1 MLTTKTIGTN
11 YTLDILDV
19 QDFKSYYY
27 ENKDRFTATAMNAFL
42 KTVDIPPKFFKEQ
55 PEATQDELLDNRE
68 YFVAERKKFIGKVIV
83 VLKAGEEIL
92 NACRLSKAE
101 AEEKYEALNTID
113 NITNKFEHRSFV
125 KDGFTTFVV
134 SEKMNTKN
142 GIDNKV
148 LVVDFPLLLNKK
160 PVIHYAFYTTPDD
173 TFATPVEHVQ
183 YLESHEVELGV
194 DYNTIEDAIKD
205 SMSFITEDCYEI
217 KDSEDILRE
226 PELVSLALVELD
238 IIPRKYNEKVSNYI
252 KDNVKGTLD
261 TRVLEKLVLD
271 FDEELRKYKPLT
283 NLRSVNGHRVLEF
296 LESDDFKDFVEEMEN
311 AKEELATL

>member
-83 VLKAGEEIL
+83 VLKAGGEIL

-134 SEKMNTKN
+134 SEKLNTKN
-142 GIDNKV
+142 GVDNKV

-160 PVIHYAFYTTPDD
+160 PVIHKAFYTTPDD

-183 YLESHEVELGV
+183 YLESEEIDL
-194 DYNTIEDAIKD
+194 DYDYKTIEDAIKD
-205 SMSFITEDCYEI
+205 SMSFIEEPYEI
-217 KDSEDILRE
+217 RDAKDILRE
-226 PELVSLALVELD
+226 PELVSLALVELN
-238 IIPRKYNEKVSNYI
+238 IIPRKYNEKIGSYI
-252 KDNVKGTLD
+252 KDNVKGNLD
-261 TRVLEKLVLD
+261 TRALEKLVLD
-271 FDEELRKYKPLT
+271 FDEEMRKYKPLT
-283 NLRSVNGHRVLEF
+283 SLRSVNGHKVLEF
-296 LESDDFKDFVEEMEN
+296 LNSDDFKAFVEEMEN
-311 AKEELATL
+311 AKEELVTL

>member
-68 YFVAERKKFIGKVIV
+68 YFVAERKKFIGKVII
-83 VLKAGEEIL
+83 VLKAGGEIL

-134 SEKMNTKN
+134 SEKLNTKN
-142 GIDNKV
+142 GVDNKV

-160 PVIHYAFYTTPDD
+160 PVIHKAFYTTPDD

-183 YLESHEVELGV
+183 YLESEEIDL
-194 DYNTIEDAIKD
+194 DYDYKTIEDAIKD
-205 SMSFITEDCYEI
+205 SMSFIEEPYEI
-217 KDSEDILRE
+217 KDAEDILRE
-226 PELVSLALVELD
+226 PELVSLALVELNV
-238 IIPRKYNEKVSNYI
+238 IPRKYNEKIGSYI
-252 KDNVKGTLD
+252 KDNVKGNLN
-261 TRVLEKLVLD
+261 TRALEKLVLD
-271 FDEELRKYKPLT
+271 FDEEMRKYKPLT
-283 NLRSVNGHRVLEF
+283 SLRSVNGHKVLEF
-296 LESDDFKDFVEEMEN
+296 LNSDDFKAFVEEMEN
-311 AKEELATL
+311 AKEELVTL